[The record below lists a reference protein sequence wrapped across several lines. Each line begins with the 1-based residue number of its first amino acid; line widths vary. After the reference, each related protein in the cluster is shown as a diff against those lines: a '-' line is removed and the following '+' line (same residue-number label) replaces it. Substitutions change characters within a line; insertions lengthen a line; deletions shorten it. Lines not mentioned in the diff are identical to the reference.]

1 MKERIDF
8 AFYYFLNFYLAQRKA
23 SEGDRKMTD
32 PVYQRKETKQM
43 INVNIIT
50 RLPTLKST
58 ATIHD
63 LEFKTV
69 FKNQNL
75 EQRMIESKY
84 CVTPQSKKEK
94 MEKSIAPLIRPDIKN
109 KLKQK
114 TDEELKQLDDNEII
128 EQLTNFTGVMNLW
141 YSLNLQERFENL
153 FYGREFI
160 FI

>member
-1 MKERIDF
+1 MDF

-23 SEGDRKMTD
+23 SEGDRKITD

-43 INVNIIT
+43 INVNFIT

-58 ATIHD
+58 ATIID
-63 LEFKTV
+63 SEFKTV

-75 EQRMIESKY
+75 DERMRDSQY
-84 CVTPQSKKEK
+84 CITPQTKKEK
-94 MEKSIAPLIRPDIKN
+94 IEKLIAPIIRPDIKN
-109 KLKQK
+109 TLKQK
-114 TDEELKQLDDNEII
+114 NDEELKQLDDNEII
-128 EQLTNFTGVMNLW
+128 EELTNFTGAMNLW

-153 FYGREFI
+153 FFKREPI